1 VSGQRFAS
9 GNRSG
14 FTLLE
19 LVVVVALVGLLAVL
33 VLPSYT
39 HFASNQRM
47 AATAQMLVAD
57 LRVARQEAVTRRA
70 TITVTFAADDGAC
83 PQALGGSQRAPAP
96 RSAIASYTI
105 LLDAVVIKR
114 TCLPPD
120 VAWWPH
126 PPHDLAF
133 RSVGTAAAAA
143 AVTVRSLR
151 TGRGH
156 EVSVAAESG
165 AVTDAPR

>member
-1 VSGQRFAS
+1 MTGRRFAT
-9 GNRSG
+9 GDRPG

-19 LVVVVALVGLLAVL
+19 LVVVVALLGLLAVL
-33 VLPSYT
+33 VVPSYT

-47 AATAQMLVAD
+47 VGVAQTLVAD

-70 TITVTFAADDGAC
+70 TITVTFAGDDGTC
-83 PQALGGSQRAPAP
+83 HQAVGSPRAPAP

-105 LLDAVVIKR
+105 RLDTTVIKR

-120 VAWWPH
+120 VAWSPH
-126 PPHDLAF
+126 PPRDVAF
-133 RSVGTAAAAA
+133 RSVGTPTA
-143 AVTVRSLR
+143 AVALTVRSLR
-151 TGRGH
+151 TGKGH
-156 EVSVAAESG
+156 EVAVAAESG